1 LDKYLQEAMTMT
13 NWNKLLLMLDY
24 TLGFFDDKATSKVTK
39 RGQTYDNKTNE
50 HVIYLEYRVR
60 VRNGAPTQPREA
72 DTKVKEM
79 SLLKQLL
86 LALNRSKSGS
96 S

>member
-1 LDKYLQEAMTMT
+1 MTMT

-50 HVIYLEYRVR
+50 HVVYLEYRVR
-60 VRNGAPTQPREA
+60 VRNGAPTQPREVE
-72 DTKVKEM
+72 TNTEETR
-79 SLLKQLL
+79 LLKHIL
-86 LALNRSKSGS
+86 LALNRSKSGAS
-96 S
+96 